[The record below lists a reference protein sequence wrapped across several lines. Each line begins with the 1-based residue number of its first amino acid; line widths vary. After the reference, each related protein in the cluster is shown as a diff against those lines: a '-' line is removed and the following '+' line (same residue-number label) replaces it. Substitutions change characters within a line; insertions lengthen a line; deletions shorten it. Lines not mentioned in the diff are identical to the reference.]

1 MISVDCFVGRLRETL
16 RDPGT
21 TMDELGAEIERGFAV
36 GSAGNLEVRF
46 TDSRLNV
53 LNLDPSRLT
62 DTLSLQES
70 LRLLISDQP
79 TGPSRRVGL
88 ILADRWDPKNTVF
101 GIMFDESF
109 MGADDPREGCAVFL
123 DGIHADRTGP
133 NHDDDAYAREVRF
146 TAMHELGHV
155 FNLYHQDDPISYLT
169 RSGARAYPDEL
180 HFFNEDHEKYLR
192 LDSPE
197 SRKYLEPTGS
207 AFGDRAHG
215 FPQGKDPLH
224 GANDPA
230 RGSGAELRISGPS
243 RPFWYFEPIELE
255 VTLRATG
262 GRSSTWPDELDP
274 GYGSFTIWI
283 EDPSGERRRYRPVKH
298 FTNNSARLRIQPRKP
313 FTRDISVFAQ
323 SGGYTFRD
331 VGVHR
336 MWVTFEAS
344 RRRRLRSNTIE
355 VELRPQAPED
365 ERFRELQAVLT
376 RPRVAA
382 LLYYRSGVLTA
393 ADERGIEHVLSSFP
407 NTVARAGLRYAV
419 GRHFGSRILRKP
431 RSGQRRRAIAIDYL
445 SRSAESAALNTHR
458 RAKATELVEQ
468 LKHL

>member
-1 MISVDCFVGRLRETL
+1 MIDVDCFVGRLRETL
-16 RDPGT
+16 RDAGT
-21 TMDELGAEIERGFAV
+21 TMAQLGAEIEQGFAV
-36 GSAGNLEVRF
+36 GSGGNVQVRF

-62 DTLSLQES
+62 DTLSMQES

-88 ILADRWDPKNTVF
+88 ILADRWDPRDTVF

-109 MGADDPREGCAVFL
+109 MGEDGPREGCAVFL
-123 DGIHADRTGP
+123 DRIHADRTGAG
-133 NHDDDAYAREVRF
+133 HDQDAYGREVRF

-155 FNLYHQDDPISYLT
+155 FNLYHQNNPISYLA
-169 RSGARAYPDEL
+169 RSGARAYPEEL
-180 HFFNEDHEKYLR
+180 HCFNNDHKKYLG
-192 LDSPE
+192 LDSQE
-197 SRKYLEPTGS
+197 ARKYLEPTGS
-207 AFGDRAHG
+207 AFGDRAPG

-224 GANDPA
+224 GANEPA
-230 RGSGAELRISGPS
+230 RGTGAELRISGPS

-283 EDPSGERRRYRPVKH
+283 EEPSGERRRYRPVKH
-298 FTNNSARLRIQPRKP
+298 FASNSARLRIQPRRP
-313 FTRDISVFAQ
+313 FKRDISMFAQ

-336 MWVTFEAS
+336 LWATFEAS
-344 RRRRLRSNTIE
+344 RSRRLRSNIIE
-355 VELRPQAPED
+355 VELRPQKPEE

-382 LLYYRSGVLTA
+382 LLYYRSGVLA
-393 ADERGIEHVLSSFP
+393 GADERAIEHVLSSFP
-407 NTVARAGLRYAV
+407 STVASAGLRYAL
-419 GRHFGSRILRKP
+419 GRSLGARILRKP
-431 RSGQRRRAIAIDYL
+431 RSGQRKRAVAVDLL
-445 SRSAESAALNTHR
+445 SRSADSAALNEHR

-468 LKHL
+468 LKQL